1 MCKTLQIYELIIF
14 TAEKI
19 TEFNIRPKLK
29 NAIADYEGRWRT
41 DYGKFYYPL
50 IVSLMGVLYP
60 ESDIFIKDLT
70 VNGYSVVLAKILD
83 PLLLELLLV
92 GEAYGAAH
100 IHGFFGLVDDFGI
113 VGAE

>member
-1 MCKTLQIYELIIF
+1 MCKTLQNYVFITF
-14 TAEKI
+14 TAEQI
-19 TEFNIRPKLK
+19 TMFNNLK
-29 NAIADYEGRWRT
+29 NAIADYEWRWRT

-50 IVSLMGVLYP
+50 IVSLMGVLFP
-60 ESDIFIKDLT
+60 ESDIFIKNLT

-100 IHGFFGLVDDFGI
+100 IHGLLGLVNDFGI